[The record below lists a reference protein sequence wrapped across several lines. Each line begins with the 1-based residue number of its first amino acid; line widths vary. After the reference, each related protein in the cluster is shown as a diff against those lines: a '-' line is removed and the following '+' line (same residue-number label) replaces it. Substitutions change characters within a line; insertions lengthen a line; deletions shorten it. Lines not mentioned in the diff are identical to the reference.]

1 MDSIQVIRLLD
12 LLAVNSISN
21 AVGVHPRSIVVQG
34 TDFTSVEQVLING
47 MVSPEF
53 VVYSPTRL
61 VAEVPGSIS
70 DSIVTD
76 VAVLSNAITLTERS
90 LVEFTLGTRPKKAT
104 GIIRLLQVFLRQ
116 LLRTP
121 GSNLFHPRSGGGML
135 RRVGGNISNSAAA
148 DIAVAVSS
156 TKNYIVGAQSSE
168 QRIPPGERLLSAE
181 ISGLTVDPSNTSIY
195 VTIVLTSHSGKRGAA
210 TLTA

>member
-1 MDSIQVIRLLD
+1 
-12 LLAVNSISN
+12 
-21 AVGVHPRSIVVQG
+21 
-34 TDFTSVEQVLING
+34 
-47 MVSPEF
+47 
-53 VVYSPTRL
+53 
-61 VAEVPGSIS
+61 
-70 DSIVTD
+70 
-76 VAVLSNAITLTERS
+76 
-90 LVEFTLGTRPKKAT
+90 
-104 GIIRLLQVFLRQ
+104 
-116 LLRTP
+116 
-121 GSNLFHPRSGGGML
+121 ML